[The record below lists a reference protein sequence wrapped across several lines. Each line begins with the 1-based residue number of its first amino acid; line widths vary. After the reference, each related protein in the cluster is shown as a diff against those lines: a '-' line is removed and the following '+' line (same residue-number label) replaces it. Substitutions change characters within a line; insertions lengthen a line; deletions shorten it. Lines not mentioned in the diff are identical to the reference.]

1 MARDMETEHDA
12 HHPAR
17 HAPVTRRDAV
27 ILGAAAA
34 LAAIV
39 PAALFHRSPVSLAP
53 RTDLFLDLLADPSSA
68 AKLGEIWFDESSP
81 SRARA
86 VYETRL
92 ARRLRAHG
100 WSRNASPE
108 LARRALAAS
117 VRADYLGDRMVA
129 IEKWHLSET
138 EADLCALAAL
148 AQPEGTHDDDETREG
163 EPQGVAQHS

>member
-1 MARDMETEHDA
+1 MEKDMEHTEH
-12 HHPAR
+12 P
-17 HAPVTRRDAV
+17 PVSRRNVV
-27 ILGAAAA
+27 ILGGTALVAAA
-34 LAAIV
+34 V
-39 PAALFHRSPVSLAP
+39 PAALFHRKPKGLALD
-53 RTDLFLDLLADPSSA
+53 TDVFMRLLADPAAA
-68 AKLGEIWFDESSP
+68 AKLGEIRFAESKP
-81 SRARA
+81 GLTRA

-100 WSRNASPE
+100 WSPAASPE

-148 AQPEGTHDDDETREG
+148 VVRAQEHP
-163 EPQGVAQHS
+163 V